1 VTDAERSWLVMTA
14 AEAVRNALVWFEAN
28 SGWAP
33 PDESTLDDWLAD
45 GVCRCPDECLVPA
58 DGWCEHGLA
67 SWKLILADLDN
78 HLRQP

>member
-1 VTDAERSWLVMTA
+1 MASGCGRVVA
-14 AEAVRNALVWFEAN
+14 ADEAVRNALAWFEVN

-33 PDESTLDDWLAD
+33 PDQCTLHDWIAE

-67 SWKLILADLDN
+67 SWKLILADLDT
-78 HLRQP
+78 HPRAL